1 MSMTYVALLLDNL
14 HGGLLLE
21 EVLPQHLGV
30 LPLVVLAVLCASWPY
45 GGGARADLL
54 QEEFLLLWRSSS
66 DLCADLLLGQHL
78 ARGPE

>member
-1 MSMTYVALLLDNL
+1 MTYVALLLDNL

-21 EVLPQHLGV
+21 EEVLLQHLGA
-30 LPLVVLAVLCASWPY
+30 LPLVALAVLCASWPY

-54 QEEFLLLWRSSS
+54 HEELLLLWRSSS

-78 ARGPE
+78 ERGPE